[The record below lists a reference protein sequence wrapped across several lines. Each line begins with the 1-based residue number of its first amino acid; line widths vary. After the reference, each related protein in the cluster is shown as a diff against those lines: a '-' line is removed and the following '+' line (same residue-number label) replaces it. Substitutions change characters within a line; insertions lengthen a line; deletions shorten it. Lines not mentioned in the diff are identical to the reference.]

1 MNVVRMMVL
10 NKLEGKIQELGR
22 LVILLLSKSR
32 KELVSLRNLSFS
44 QFPHDYSAPKF
55 EGKYV

>member
-10 NKLEGKIQELGR
+10 NKLEGEIQELGR

-32 KELVSLRNLSFS
+32 RELVSLRNLSFS
-44 QFPHDYSAPKF
+44 QFPHDSSAPKF